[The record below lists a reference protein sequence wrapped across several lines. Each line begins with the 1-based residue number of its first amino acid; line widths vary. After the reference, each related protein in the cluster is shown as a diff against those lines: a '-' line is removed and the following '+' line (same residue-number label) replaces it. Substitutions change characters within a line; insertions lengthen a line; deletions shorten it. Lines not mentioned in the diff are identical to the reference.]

1 MNAISRL
8 VPWAA
13 KPLSSAMRERKFRQ
27 VMDLNAERLLLGRSA
42 IVAGWVLAGTGVVCL
57 LASAITVST
66 LFPLK
71 RTEIKFYSVDQST
84 GIISEP
90 VSILDAP
97 KLFSEAQ
104 DRQYLRR
111 YIEARQGYVFEMDQ
125 RNDHL
130 VKIMSTPDEQ
140 ARIEDRRNAPT
151 FPAKT
156 LGKDGHIQV
165 ENFRFHQ
172 LAGGRARSRSYLV
185 QFDETV
191 WRGSNK
197 DPTKAWSA
205 TVDFEW
211 RPELPMRP
219 DDRSDNAGGF
229 QVIAYSANP
238 DTPDTRRQ

>member
-1 MNAISRL
+1 MSVIRRL
-8 VPWAA
+8 VPWTA
-13 KPLSSAMRERKFRQ
+13 KPLSAAMKDNKFRQ
-27 VMDLNAERLLLGRSA
+27 VIDMNGERFLLGRSA
-42 IVAGWVLAGTGVVCL
+42 IMVGWALGGTGVVCL

-84 GIISEP
+84 GIIGEP
-90 VSILDAP
+90 VSIADAP
-97 KLFSEAQ
+97 KIFSQAQ
-104 DRQYLRR
+104 DQQYLRR
-111 YIEARQGYVFEMDQ
+111 YIEAREGYVYEMDE

-140 ARIEDRRNAPT
+140 ARIQDKRNAPT
-151 FPAKT
+151 FAGKV
-156 LGKDGHIQV
+156 LGKDGHVQV

-172 LAGGRARSRSYLV
+172 LAGGRDRSRSYLV

-191 WRGSNK
+191 WRGSTK
-197 DPTKAWSA
+197 APTKPWSV
-205 TVDFEW
+205 TVDFQW
-211 RPELPMRP
+211 HPELPMRP